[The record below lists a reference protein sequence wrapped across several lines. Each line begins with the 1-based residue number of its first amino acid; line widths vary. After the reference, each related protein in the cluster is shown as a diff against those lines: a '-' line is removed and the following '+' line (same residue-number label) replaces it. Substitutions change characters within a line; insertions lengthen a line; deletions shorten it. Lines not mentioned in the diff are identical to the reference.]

1 MSYTPFEN
9 VKTLIAMLKAYNI
22 RHIVLSPGT
31 RNIPLV
37 YMVEEDEFFHCY
49 SIVDERSAA
58 FFAIGLIQKLD
69 EPVAICCTSGT
80 SVCNYC
86 SGVTEAFYQRLPLVV
101 LTSDRNPYYLN
112 QNEEQMIP
120 QVDILKAVVKCSVQ
134 LPKINTS
141 KDLWYCKNRIH
152 AALLELDHGEPG
164 PVQINFPVEE
174 GIGDCSDGYREA
186 LPVIDR
192 IYRYETGIKQKQWED
207 KRKELEQSK
216 IMIVFGQSNIT
227 DKRLTDAIN
236 NFTRHYNA
244 VVAAD
249 LLSNADCRN
258 QLNIFTL
265 CEVVS
270 EKEQDEM
277 LPDILITINGSTVSG
292 IREFI
297 SKRKKPVKYYE
308 IDRSG
313 MVKDSFRCINCI
325 FECLPVE
332 FFEYFSESKNKS
344 DDSYYS
350 MLKARNDMISI
361 PDMEYSS
368 FYSVKRLMEEIPE
381 DSIFHIANS
390 MSVRLANMF
399 TLKAGVRVYCN
410 RGANGIDGSC
420 SSFIGNSLL
429 SQDKLCFLLIGDLS
443 FFYDMNS
450 LWNRYSNSNIRIM
463 LQNNEGA
470 EMFHYTFGQKL
481 SHINKHIAA
490 EHFATAKG
498 WAQDRGYKYLSA
510 RNKEEFEEA
519 IKIFMSPSD
528 KPIFFE
534 VFTKKDLDADIQR
547 KYYADNRSF
556 DAKKMLKEKV
566 KKIAH
571 GNSLIESTLRKAK
584 NKLEK

>member
-1 MSYTPFEN
+1 MMSYTPFEN

-37 YMVEEDEFFHCY
+37 YMVEKDEFFHCY

-58 FFAIGLIQKLD
+58 FFAIGLIQKLN
-69 EPVAICCTSGT
+69 EPVAISCTSGT

-101 LTSDRNPYYLN
+101 LTSDKSSYYLN

-120 QVDILKAVVKCSVQ
+120 QVDILKSVVKCSVQ
-134 LPKINTS
+134 LPRVNTS

-164 PVQINFPVEE
+164 PVQINFALDEV
-174 GIGDCSDGYREA
+174 GNCSDGYRET
-186 LPVIDR
+186 LPVIER
-192 IYRYETGIKQKQWED
+192 MYRYETGIKQKQWED

-236 NFTRHYNA
+236 NFTRCYNA

-249 LLSNADCRN
+249 LLSNANCRN
-258 QLNIFTL
+258 QLNLFTL
-265 CEVVS
+265 CEIAS
-270 EKEQDEM
+270 EKEIDEM
-277 LPDILITINGSTVSG
+277 MPDIVITINGNFVSG
-292 IREFI
+292 VKGFI
-297 SKRKKPVKYYE
+297 GKRKKPVKYYE

-313 MVKDSFRCINCI
+313 MIKDSFKCIDCI
-325 FECLPVE
+325 FECFPVE
-332 FFEYFSESKNKS
+332 FFEYFSESNNKS
-344 DDSYYS
+344 DDSYYTL
-350 MLKARNDMISI
+350 LKERVDMIRI

-381 DSIFHIANS
+381 DSIFHISNS

-399 TLKAGVRVYCN
+399 PLKKGIRVYCN

-420 SSFIGNSLL
+420 SAFIGNSLL

-481 SHINKHIAA
+481 SNVNKHIAA

-519 IKIFMSPSD
+519 IKIFISPSD
-528 KPIFFE
+528 RPVFFE
-534 VFTKKDLDADIQR
+534 VFTKKDFDADIQR
-547 KYYADNRSF
+547 KYYAENMSF
-556 DAKKMLKEKV
+556 DAKRMLKEKV
-566 KKIAH
+566 KKIAQ
-571 GNSLIESTLRKAK
+571 GSSFIESTLRKAK